1 VIVGSLLLI
10 LVAVALLVAGVLS
23 GSNALIVCCMVLV
36 VLAAIVLVIGV
47 KQAAAAGVSA
57 FADDDDEEDDAV
69 DGSAPTGQF
78 AAVTDSG
85 FPRRQSDRRAADDT
99 AESVPIRSRRGT
111 TTASGSGLTGSRLA
125 GSGAAGSG
133 LAGGAAVDDRGP
145 LLVDESVSRAAYA
158 ASDAPTG
165 SIPSQ
170 GTVDVREPIFEA
182 PSFEAAGYEAPSE
195 APGYEAPSYETPGY
209 EPPGYQAAGYQAP
222 GYEAAG
228 YEAGTVS
235 VDLDDDPPD
244 EPSAQIVSAANA
256 ARVAMLTSDVLVV
269 DGRPRYHVT
278 GCVHL
283 LGREGEPLPVGEAVE
298 LGFTPCGLCEP
309 DSALLAEARRV

>member
-47 KQAAAAGVSA
+47 KQAAAAGVPA
-57 FADDDDEEDDAV
+57 FVDDDEDD
-69 DGSAPTGQF
+69 DRSAPTGQF
-78 AAVTDSG
+78 AVVSDSG

-111 TTASGSGLTGSRLA
+111 TAPSGPGIGDPLA
-125 GSGAAGSG
+125 GSVGSG

-145 LLVDESVSRAAYA
+145 LLVDEPVSQAAYA

-170 GTVDVREPIFEA
+170 GTVGGHERPEPLFEA
-182 PSFEAAGYEAPSE
+182 PSFETPSFE
-195 APGYEAPSYETPGY
+195 APGF
-209 EPPGYQAAGYQAP
+209 AA
-222 GYEAAG
+222 EG
-228 YEAGTVS
+228 YEAGTVA